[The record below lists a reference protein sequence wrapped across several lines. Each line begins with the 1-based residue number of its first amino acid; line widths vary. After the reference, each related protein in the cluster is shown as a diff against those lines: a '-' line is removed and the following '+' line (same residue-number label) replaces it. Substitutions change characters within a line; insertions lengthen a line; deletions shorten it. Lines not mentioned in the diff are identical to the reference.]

1 MYQKAS
7 GTRSTGERVTV
18 SSHMYLILTS
28 TVIYFWTDALQ
39 PGIYYLVPALDCLR
53 FCKLRHYL
61 SIFRVTTVLF
71 VLSSSFFPVLVVN
84 TYALTP
90 SRPGRDIRPTLTW
103 TLYMKGV
110 PFFNKTYT
118 KGVPFQSKMVN
129 ERVRGWTSGALPHK
143 TLLRT
148 LQGSWHEFY
157 SNFVCIGAY
166 TRYKGGALSLF
177 AWYN

>member
-1 MYQKAS
+1 MY
-7 GTRSTGERVTV
+7 
-18 SSHMYLILTS
+18 HILTS

-39 PGIYYLVPALDCLR
+39 PGIYSFYTVNRKENDMQNYRVLALDCLR

-61 SIFRVTTVLF
+61 SIFRVTTVLL
-71 VLSSSFFPVLVVN
+71 VLSSSFFPILVVN

-103 TLYMKGV
+103 TLYVKGV

-129 ERVRGWTSGALPHK
+129 ERVRVGPREPSRIKL
-143 TLLRT
+143 LLRT

-166 TRYKGGALSLF
+166 PRYKGGALSLF